1 MGAHRVGRAGA
12 AGLVLLLWMPR
23 AVLAQES
30 GAPRADEV
38 GELRQEL
45 EALRRDY
52 QARVATIEQRLAALE
67 DGARPV
73 SEPPVGSGSG
83 STQAPA
89 ASAGDASAAV
99 AAAPTP
105 TASVPAT
112 SDSGAGSLPVYGGA
126 SASSKVFNPDIAA
139 VGNFVG
145 AMGDTPGGGEP
156 SLEMSEA
163 ELSFQAVVDPY
174 ARADFFVT
182 IGPDEVALEEGYI
195 TFPTLPGGL
204 LAKVGQMRD
213 AFGKVDALHPH
224 VMPWIDRPL
233 MQKNLLG
240 GEDALADA
248 GLSVSRLIPNPWLFL
263 EATGQVY
270 QGNSTVF
277 EAPTRGDLAYVG
289 HLRGYRDLSEST
301 NLDLGGSIAYGHNGI
316 TDSTTTR
323 LLGADLTFRYRPLRR
338 SIYTSV
344 FLRGEATWSR
354 REEASTAVDAFGA
367 YGSLEYQFA
376 RRFSGGLRLDYAE
389 RADQAGLRDK
399 GGSLFLTFR
408 PSEFSLL
415 RAQLRRTTFGEGS
428 SANEFLFQFLYAIG
442 AHGAHPF

>member
-1 MGAHRVGRAGA
+1 LPGA
-12 AGLVLLLWMPR
+12 A
-23 AVLAQES
+23 LAQES
-30 GAPRADEV
+30 RAPQAVEEIGR
-38 GELRQEL
+38 LRQEL
-45 EALRRDY
+45 EALRQDY
-52 QARVATIEQRLAALE
+52 LARLAAIEQRLAAAE
-67 DGARPV
+67 
-73 SEPPVGSGSG
+73 
-83 STQAPA
+83 A
-89 ASAGDASAAV
+89 ATGGG
-99 AAAPTP
+99 AAAPVSGGG
-105 TASVPAT
+105 TAP
-112 SDSGAGSLPVYGGA
+112 
-126 SASSKVFNPDIAA
+126 SKVFNPDIAA
-139 VGNFVG
+139 IGNFVG

-174 ARADFFVT
+174 AKADFFVT
-182 IGPDEVALEEGYI
+182 IGPEEVALEEGYI
-195 TFPTLPGGL
+195 TFPTLPGGF
-204 LAKVGQMRD
+204 LAKVGKMRD

-277 EAPTRGDLAYVG
+277 KAPTRGDLAYLG
-289 HLRGYRDLSEST
+289 HLRAYRDLTEST
-301 NLDLGGSIAYGHNGI
+301 NLDLGGSIAYGHNGV
-316 TDSTTTR
+316 TDATTTR
-323 LLGADLTFRYRPLRR
+323 LVGADLTFRYRPLRR

-344 FLRGEATWSR
+344 FARAEATWSR
-354 REEASTAVDAFGA
+354 REETAATIDAFGA

-376 RRFSGGLRLDYAE
+376 RRFSAGVRLDSAE
-389 RADQAGLRDK
+389 RADVAGMRDK
-399 GGSLFLTFR
+399 GGSFFVTFR

-415 RAQLRRTTFGEGS
+415 RTQLRRTSFAEGH
-428 SANEFLFQFLYAIG
+428 SANELLFQFLYAIG